1 MSERTLILFKPD
13 ALQRQICGKI
23 LQRYEEKG
31 LQIVAMKLL
40 SITREQAEKHYEEHK
55 DKPFFVHL
63 VEYLISSPFIAM
75 VLCGNNAIKIAR
87 MVNGATD
94 PAEALPGTIRGDLA
108 MNKRFN
114 LVHASDSL
122 ASADREIQIFF
133 KPNEIY
139 HYSLP
144 VQQWF

>member
-31 LQIVAMKLL
+31 LQIVALKLL
-40 SITREQAEKHYEEHK
+40 SISREQAEKHYEEHK

-75 VLCGNNAIKIAR
+75 VLCGNNAVKIAR
-87 MVNGATD
+87 ALNGATD
-94 PAEALPGTIRGDLA
+94 PAEALPGTIRGDFA
-108 MNKRFN
+108 MHKRFN

-122 ASADREIQIFF
+122 QSADREIQIFF